1 VDSQLGSVI
10 SHSMVA
16 ASPDYLDRFVN
27 GLPKTFNPR
36 KFYPDD

>member
-1 VDSQLGSVI
+1 
-10 SHSMVA
+10 MVA